1 MQVAAGHLGACE
13 AAGCEQV
20 IPVCLQHPQRS
31 PATVF
36 GMCMKSNGFRQ
47 AFHSM
52 LERMQQQGRAEVSL
66 AGSGGGGSGRT
77 PAKRSSS
84 QRGGEDTAPDI
95 GAKRTR
101 KARVIFD
108 M

>member
-1 MQVAAGHLGACE
+1 MRVAAGHLGACE

-20 IPVCLQHPQRS
+20 IPACLQHPQQT
-31 PATVF
+31 PAMIF
-36 GMCMKSNGFRQ
+36 GACMKGNGFRH

-77 PAKRSSS
+77 RAKRSSS
-84 QRGGEDTAPDI
+84 QRGGGDTAPAGD
-95 GAKRTR
+95 GKRPR
-101 KARVIFD
+101 KARVICSV
-108 M
+108 